1 MCTIHTPF
9 TKHTFAVRLSP
20 LLTCGFGDRLMVSLV
35 SLNTLRPMS
44 PAFQPRD
51 PNFDERVRESF
62 ARQGL
67 LATFAAEL
75 RSVEPGAVDI
85 EVPFAPGLT
94 QQDDFFHAGVAI
106 AALDSACGYA
116 ALTLMTPG
124 MRVLTVELKVNLLA
138 PAVGD
143 SLQAHGEV
151 IRPGRNLTICRG
163 DAYAV
168 SGDGSKHVA
177 TILTTMTGVPEPED
191 QIGAAASRATLR

>member
-1 MCTIHTPF
+1 
-9 TKHTFAVRLSP
+9 
-20 LLTCGFGDRLMVSLV
+20 
-35 SLNTLRPMS
+35 MS
-44 PAFQPRD
+44 PAFEPRD
-51 PNFDERVRESF
+51 PNFEKRVRESF

-75 RSVEPGAVDI
+75 RRVEPGAVDI

-94 QQDDFFHAGVAI
+94 QQDDFFHAGVTIAI
-106 AALDSACGYA
+106 LDSACGYA
-116 ALTLMTPG
+116 ALTLMNPG

-151 IRPGRNLTICRG
+151 IRPGRHLTVCRG
-163 DAYAV
+163 DAYAL

-177 TILTTMTGVPEPED
+177 TILATMTGIADLNV
-191 QIGAAASRATLR
+191 G